1 MRNISI
7 LILSTLLIYSC
18 VSEMVDDPIPR
29 SEDNCAKEGIQT
41 RSSGDSLC
49 YYWYQDEKVYL
60 PLVEDKYFAVFSA
73 TALANVPMIS
83 SLNSGV
89 EFNEYKYHTTS
100 EKGLDGDGTFLWAE
114 VDAEMA
120 RAYSGEIVYLAP
132 YLKGAT
138 KDLGVTDRF
147 YVKLK
152 SAKDYD
158 LLEEFAVVN
167 GAKIVNENFLPLWY
181 ALVCTDLAT
190 ENALT
195 LSNKAYESGLFD
207 KTDINLIGNFSWD
220 SVGQPYSDT
229 YYPDQWNLYDT
240 YGIDIEKIHSI
251 TYGSGAVMLA
261 VIDSGFRL
269 NHPDLPIHYS
279 WNAVTGTSPAGLY
292 KNSSGV
298 VHSHGTE
305 MAGIIGATP
314 NNQIGIVGIAP
325 GLTLLPISIGVD
337 INVLEYVEAA
347 IRYAADSGAKVISNS
362 YSYASPQ
369 DKINAAFEYALNKGC
384 VIVQSSGNDDHNLNR
399 YPYSSLPEVISVGN
413 IQRDGTRWTVPG
425 TSDGSTYGTYL
436 DVVAPGTDI
445 KTTTVGTEGDYKFC
459 IGTSPACPHVA
470 ATVGLILSVNP
481 SLTRTQVTDII
492 ESTARKLPY
501 YVFSTYQAR
510 PNGTWN
516 SEVGYGLIN
525 PVAALRLAKG
535 YYNLIEFDYSGQSIS
550 FTVNADKDI
559 AVIWDWDTED
569 ITELSVTSPVEHTF
583 SHTFSTSGTRR
594 IYIAEKVDFSTS
606 AVPTSS
612 SAITKFDFIT
622 GTYASNIDI
631 KPINS
636 ALEYVRIIGGEN
648 FASQDVEI
656 SDLPNLE
663 DLYLVRL
670 KGADVVVS
678 DCPSL
683 KRFGTSTHIPV
694 IPSWRPTPIN
704 PIPIEPIVGGET
716 FNPDVVGGEGAG
728 TPTDSW
734 PDVPEAVVSPRSL
747 DISGCN
753 SITTLSLENVGFIS
767 FSFAEFNNL
776 QLVYLSSQHTKIVGA
791 SDNASSYNANGGN
804 LAAAV
809 SSLPHKIWH
818 NDRGMI
824 IIRAVNSTNTA
835 FVPVSI
841 ALGNVTSITNTCAS
855 KNWELDWDTI
865 N

>member
-7 LILSTLLIYSC
+7 LILSTLLICSC
-18 VSEMVDDPIPR
+18 VSDIVDEPLSR

-60 PLVEDKYFAVFSA
+60 PVVEDKYFAVFS
-73 TALANVPMIS
+73 TSALANVPMIS
-83 SLNSGV
+83 SLNSVV

-100 EKGLDGDGTFLWAE
+100 EKGLDEDGAFLWAE

-158 LLEEFAVVN
+158 LLKEFAVVN

-207 KTDINLIGNFSWD
+207 KTDINLIGNFCWD

-229 YYPDQWNLYDT
+229 YYPDQWNLHDT
-240 YGIDIEKIHSI
+240 YGIDIEKVHSI
-251 TYGSGAVMLA
+251 TYGSGAVTLA

-292 KNSSGV
+292 QNSNGA

-305 MAGIIGATP
+305 MVGVIGATP
-314 NNQIGIVGIAP
+314 NNQNGIVGIAP

-362 YSYASPQ
+362 YSYISPQ
-369 DKINAAFEYALNKGC
+369 NKINAAFEYALNKGC
-384 VIVQSSGNDDHNLNR
+384 VIVQSSGNDDYSLNR
-399 YPYSSLPEVISVGN
+399 YPYSSLPEIISVGN

-459 IGTSPACPHVA
+459 TGTSPACPHVA
-470 ATVGLILSVNP
+470 ATAGLILSVNP
-481 SLTRTQVTDII
+481 SLSRTQVTDII
-492 ESTARKLPY
+492 ESTARKLPD
-501 YVFSTYQAR
+501 YVFSTYQTR
-510 PNGTWN
+510 PNGAWN
-516 SEVGYGLIN
+516 SEVGYGLID

-594 IYIAEKVDFSTS
+594 IYIAEKVNYSTS

-791 SDNASSYNANGGN
+791 SDNASSYNAIGGN

-809 SSLPHKIWH
+809 SSLPQKIWH
-818 NDRGMI
+818 NDRGKI

>member
-120 RAYSGEIVYLAP
+120 RAYSDEIVYLAP

-325 GLTLLPISIGVD
+325 GLTFLPISIGVD

-459 IGTSPACPHVA
+459 TGTSPACPHVA

-606 AVPTSS
+606 TVPTSS

-734 PDVPEAVVSPRSL
+734 PDVPEAVISPRSL
-747 DISGCN
+747 DISDCN

-809 SSLPHKIWH
+809 SSLPQKIWH
-818 NDRGMI
+818 NDRGKI